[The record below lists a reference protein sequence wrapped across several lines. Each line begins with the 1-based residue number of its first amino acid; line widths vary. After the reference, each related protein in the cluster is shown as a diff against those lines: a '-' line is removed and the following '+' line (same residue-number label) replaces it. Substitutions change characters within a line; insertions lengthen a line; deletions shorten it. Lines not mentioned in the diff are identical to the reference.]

1 MTDEAARRGAEGEQD
16 GGDDAVLE
24 ANAAFYRAF
33 ADRDL
38 EAMDRI
44 WAREAPVACTH
55 PAWTVLTGREDVLK
69 SWEGILTN
77 PDAPSIEV
85 RDAVA
90 HRLGETAIVLCREI
104 VEGAPIES
112 TSGVSIDS
120 SIRKT
125 NVFVL
130 EGGEWRIAHH
140 HASAIA
146 RFLVSRS
153 TETDPFRDRRN

>member
-1 MTDEAARRGAEGEQD
+1 MTDVRDDSGPDSGPQSGAD
-16 GGDDAVLE
+16 GGQDPVLE

-33 ADRDL
+33 AERDL
-38 EAMDRI
+38 EAMDRL

-55 PAWTVLTGREDVLK
+55 PAWPVLTGRDDVLK

-77 PDAPSIEV
+77 PDAPTIEV

-90 HRLGETAIVLCREI
+90 HRLGDTAIVLCREI
-104 VEGAPIES
+104 VQDAPVEA
-112 TSGVSIDS
+112 
-120 SIRKT
+120 T

-146 RFLVSRS
+146 RFLVSRPV
-153 TETDPFRDRRN
+153 EADPFRDRRN

>member
-1 MTDEAARRGAEGEQD
+1 M
-16 GGDDAVLE
+16 
-24 ANAAFYRAF
+24 
-33 ADRDL
+33 
-38 EAMDRI
+38 
-44 WAREAPVACTH
+44 
-55 PAWTVLTGREDVLK
+55 LK

-104 VEGAPIES
+104 VEGAPIEA
-112 TSGVSIDS
+112 
-120 SIRKT
+120 T

-153 TETDPFRDRRN
+153 AETDPFRDRRN

>member
-1 MTDEAARRGAEGEQD
+1 MSGETDAGGSGGERGEGQ
-16 GGDDAVLE
+16 DAVLD

-38 EAMDRI
+38 EAMDRL

-55 PAWTVLTGREDVLK
+55 PAWTVLTGRDDVLK

-85 RDAVA
+85 QDAVA

-104 VEGAPIES
+104 VEGALIE
-112 TSGVSIDS
+112 V
-120 SIRKT
+120 T

-153 TETDPFRDRRN
+153 VETDPFSDRRN

>member
-1 MTDEAARRGAEGEQD
+1 MTDEAAERGAD
-16 GGDDAVLE
+16 GAEDSGQDAVLE

-33 ADRDL
+33 AERDL
-38 EAMDRI
+38 EAMDRL

-77 PDAPSIEV
+77 PDAPGIEV

-90 HRLGETAIVLCREI
+90 HRLGDTAIVLCREI
-104 VEGAPIES
+104 VEGAPIEA
-112 TSGVSIDS
+112 
-120 SIRKT
+120 T

-130 EGGEWRIAHH
+130 EGGAWRIAHH

-153 TETDPFRDRRN
+153 VETDPFSDRRN

>member
-1 MTDEAARRGAEGEQD
+1 MTDEAAERGAD
-16 GGDDAVLE
+16 GAEDSGQDAVLE

-33 ADRDL
+33 AERDL
-38 EAMDRI
+38 EAMDRL

-69 SWEGILTN
+69 SWEGILSN
-77 PDAPSIEV
+77 PDAPGIEV

-90 HRLGETAIVLCREI
+90 HRLGDTAIVLCREI
-104 VEGAPIES
+104 VEGAPIEA
-112 TSGVSIDS
+112 
-120 SIRKT
+120 T

-130 EGGEWRIAHH
+130 EGGAWRIAHH

-153 TETDPFRDRRN
+153 AETDPFSDRRN

>member
-1 MTDEAARRGAEGEQD
+1 MTDEAAERGAD
-16 GGDDAVLE
+16 GAGDSGDDAVLE

-33 ADRDL
+33 AERDL
-38 EAMDRI
+38 EAMDRL

-55 PAWTVLTGREDVLK
+55 PAWTVLTGRDDVLK

-77 PDAPSIEV
+77 PDAPTIEV

-90 HRLGETAIVLCREI
+90 HRLGDTAIVLCREI
-104 VEGAPIES
+104 VEGAPIEA
-112 TSGVSIDS
+112 
-120 SIRKT
+120 T

-153 TETDPFRDRRN
+153 VETDPFRDRRN

>member
-1 MTDEAARRGAEGEQD
+1 MTDERAGSGPESGADSGQ
-16 GGDDAVLE
+16 DAVLE

-33 ADRDL
+33 AERDL
-38 EAMDRI
+38 EAMDRL

-55 PAWTVLTGREDVLK
+55 PAWTVLTGRDDVLK

-90 HRLGETAIVLCREI
+90 HRLGDTAIVLCREI
-104 VEGAPIES
+104 VQGAPAEA
-112 TSGVSIDS
+112 
-120 SIRKT
+120 T
-125 NVFVL
+125 NVARFRPRD
-130 EGGEWRIAHH
+130 GGEWRMAHH

-146 RFLVSRS
+146 RFLVSRFAV
-153 TETDPFRDRRN
+153 ETDPFLDRRN

>member
-1 MTDEAARRGAEGEQD
+1 MTGEPDAGGSGGERDDGQD
-16 GGDDAVLE
+16 AILE

-33 ADRDL
+33 AERDL
-38 EAMDRI
+38 EAMDRL

-55 PAWTVLTGREDVLK
+55 PAWTVLTGRDDVLK

-85 RDAVA
+85 QDAVA
-90 HRLGETAIVLCREI
+90 HRLGDTAIVLCREI
-104 VEGAPIES
+104 VEGAPIEA
-112 TSGVSIDS
+112 
-120 SIRKT
+120 T

-153 TETDPFRDRRN
+153 VETDPFRDRRN

>member
-1 MTDEAARRGAEGEQD
+1 MSDEDADRGADGGQQSGES

-33 ADRDL
+33 AQRDL
-38 EAMDRI
+38 AAMDRL

-55 PAWTVLTGREDVLK
+55 PAWTVLTGRAEVLK

-77 PDAPSIEV
+77 PDAPGIEV
-85 RDAVA
+85 SDAVA

-104 VEGAPIES
+104 VEGAPVEA
-112 TSGVSIDS
+112 
-120 SIRKT
+120 T

-153 TETDPFRDRRN
+153 VETDPFSDRRN

>member
-1 MTDEAARRGAEGEQD
+1 MTDEAAERGAD
-16 GGDDAVLE
+16 GAEDSREDAVLE

-33 ADRDL
+33 AERDL
-38 EAMDRI
+38 EAMERI

-55 PAWTVLTGREDVLK
+55 PAWTVLTGRDDVLK

-77 PDAPSIEV
+77 PDAPTIEV

-90 HRLGETAIVLCREI
+90 HRLGDTAIVLCREL
-104 VEGAPIES
+104 VEGAPIEA
-112 TSGVSIDS
+112 
-120 SIRKT
+120 T

-146 RFLVSRS
+146 RFLMSRS
-153 TETDPFRDRRN
+153 VETDPFRDRRN